1 MTVDVRIMT
10 AAGCHLCEEA
20 DAMLE
25 QARAELGFD
34 LVRVD
39 ITGDPALEAKYREE
53 IPVVYVAGRRTF
65 TYFVDA
71 TELRDRIA
79 AATSAP

>member
-1 MTVDVRIMT
+1 MSVEVRMMT

-20 DAMLE
+20 DAVLE
-25 QARAELGFD
+25 RERAELGFD

-39 ITGDPALEAKYREE
+39 ITGDPALEAEYREE

-71 TELRDRIA
+71 AELRDRVA
-79 AATSAP
+79 AATSAL